1 MHCAGA
7 ALRDSGAHPT
17 ESIPDAEVAVGAA
30 GPALYLVGQVL
41 VRLRLLGCIY
51 WVRLGGAVAC
61 ILVGVLGAAVP
72 GLLLE
77 ALLVGVL
84 VAVIALEQSGAT
96 RRGLRRG
103 AVLGRSRRRSLTGAG
118 STIRAS

>member
-1 MHCAGA
+1 M

-17 ESIPDAEVAVGAA
+17 ESLPDAEVAVVAA
-30 GPALYLVGQVL
+30 CPALYLVGQVL
-41 VRLRLLGCIY
+41 VRLRLLDWIY
-51 WVRLGGAVAC
+51 WVRPGGAVAC